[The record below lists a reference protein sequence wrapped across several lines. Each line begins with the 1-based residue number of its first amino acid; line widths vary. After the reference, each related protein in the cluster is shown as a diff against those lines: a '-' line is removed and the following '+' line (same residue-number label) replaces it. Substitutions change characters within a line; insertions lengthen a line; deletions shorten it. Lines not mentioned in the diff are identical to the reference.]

1 MKVMV
6 TGGSGLFG
14 RKTCIH
20 LLRDK
25 DVDTVVSMDIVP
37 PRDWFMKAIEKYKDK
52 FHYVRGDVSQIE
64 DFLNAMKSYK
74 IDKLVNWAFF
84 MGEQIETNPRLA
96 IKINAL
102 GMNNAFEAARLMGV
116 NRVIYASSETVYG
129 PQDEYGE
136 REVTEDDRLMP
147 AHSYALCKR
156 LAEVTAA
163 SYHEQYGINFTAL
176 RPTIGFGYGAYF
188 PPGARD
194 FSDLVSLAAV
204 GKPAIFDVDGT
215 HLISPVSSD
224 DLAEFT
230 RILLHAKSSPHPA
243 YNVGGPPASMQDVA
257 KAVLKYIPNAK
268 IKFGKQS
275 HNEGG
280 GRRGLPWL
288 VSTARA
294 KEDFGFSCMPLEEA
308 VLIHI
313 NDARLEAGLDPL
325 KV

>member
-1 MKVMV
+1 MNVLV

-25 DVDTVVSMDIVP
+25 NVKTVVSMDIVP
-37 PRDWFMKAIEKYKDK
+37 PRDWFLKAIEEYKDK

-64 DFLNAMKSYK
+64 DFLSVMKTYG
-74 IDKLVNWAFF
+74 INRLVNWAFF
-84 MGEQIETNPRLA
+84 MGEQIDKNPRMA

-102 GMNNAFEAARLMGV
+102 GMSNAFEAARLMGV
-116 NRVIYASSETVYG
+116 PRVVYASSETVYG

-147 AHSYALCKR
+147 SHSYALCKR

-163 SYHEQYGINFTAL
+163 QFHEQYGINFTAL

-188 PPGARD
+188 PPGARE

-204 GKPAIFDVDGT
+204 GKPAIFEADGT
-215 HLISPVSSD
+215 HLISPVSAD
-224 DLAEFT
+224 DLAAFT
-230 RILLHAKSSPHPA
+230 RILLHAESSPHPA
-243 YNVGGPPASMQDVA
+243 YNVGGPPASMRDIA
-257 KAVLKYIPNAK
+257 KAVLKYIPDAR
-268 IKFGKQS
+268 IEFGKQAPTT
-275 HNEGG
+275 G

-288 VSTARA
+288 VSTAIA

-313 NDARLEAGLDPL
+313 NDARLEAGLEPL

>member
-1 MKVMV
+1 MNVMV
-6 TGGSGLFG
+6 MGGSGLFG

-20 LLRDK
+20 LLRDR
-25 DVDTVVSMDIVP
+25 DVKTVVSLDVVP
-37 PRDWFMKAIEKYKDK
+37 PRDWFIKAIDEYKDK

-64 DFLNAMKSYK
+64 DILNAMKVYD

-84 MGEQIETNPRLA
+84 MGEQIETNPRMA

-102 GMNNAFEAARLMGV
+102 GMSNAFEAARLMGV

-147 AHSYALCKR
+147 SHSYALCKR
-156 LAEVTAA
+156 LAEITAA
-163 SYHEQYGINFTAL
+163 QFHEQYGINFTAL

-204 GKPAIFDVDGT
+204 GKPAKFESDGT

-224 DLAEFT
+224 DLAAFT
-230 RILLHAKSSPHPA
+230 TILLHAKESKHPA
-243 YNVGGPPASMQDVA
+243 YNVGGPPASMRDVA
-257 KAVLKYIPNAK
+257 KAVLKHIPDAK
-268 IKFGKQS
+268 IEFGPQKPDA
-275 HNEGG
+275 G

-288 VSTARA
+288 VSTAKA
-294 KEDFGFSCMPLEEA
+294 KEEFGFSCMPLEDA

-313 NDARLEAGLDPL
+313 NDARLEAGLPPL